1 MNVTIRK
8 GTESDFPAIYSLLK
22 EFGEFQKTPERVTIT
37 PDQMIREKDLFRC
50 FVAEMDDNRLV
61 GVATFFFA
69 YYSWTGKAIYLDDL
83 YVQPAW
89 RKHSIGKRLLNTVID
104 YAKEEQCKKIRWQV
118 SKWNK
123 NAISFYENM
132 GAIIDD
138 VEINCDLHLHY

>member
-8 GTESDFPAIYSLLK
+8 GTESDFRAIHSLLK

-37 PDQMIREKDLFRC
+37 LDQMIKEKELFRC
-50 FVAEMDDNRLV
+50 FVAEMEDNQLV